1 MSVRSVGSQFVC
13 RSISAGS
20 LGSCPRLFR
29 SRSSPDSKWSR
40 AFAFRRWTN
49 MSIHGDIT
57 AAHSK
62 RGFLNVP
69 DGGNLLACPTCLNI
83 HVNGIFVSGGSHE
96 IHLNCSLHHKSSPTK
111 SSISIIPALPPASR
125 HFVYIALRTTANG
138 CEKNPQSQGQTM
150 MQGLVSAAARPPA
163 RGPLPSPGGASKQAS
178 KQTAECRL
186 LPPAPPS
193 PPPSPV

>member
-1 MSVRSVGSQFVC
+1 MFLPISFLLVAIITPDLNIHLHLHSNRSRISVRSVGSQFVC

-138 CEKNPQSQGQTM
+138 CEKTLKVKVRQ
-150 MQGLVSAAARPPA
+150 
-163 RGPLPSPGGASKQAS
+163 
-178 KQTAECRL
+178 
-186 LPPAPPS
+186 
-193 PPPSPV
+193 